1 MASQEYVQLI
11 DDCEHEQSKLTDWEF
26 GFLDD
31 IRCLLER
38 GLELSDRQVSTLEG
52 IWERVTRESY
62 RIS

>member
-1 MASQEYVQLI
+1 
-11 DDCEHEQSKLTDWEF
+11 LTDWEF

>member
-11 DDCEHEQSKLTDWEF
+11 DDCEHDRSKLTDWEF

-31 IRCLLER
+31 IRRLLER

>member
-1 MASQEYVQLI
+1 VASQEYVQLI
-11 DDCEHEQSKLTDWEF
+11 EDCEHDQSKLTDWEL
-26 GFLDD
+26 GFLDN

-38 GLELSDRQVSTLEG
+38 GLEFSDKQASTLES